1 MDSYLPAMGNLHPK
15 PLGDLPDSVLLYA
28 ENGLDRRTGDRGR
41 KHLHIVLIVGLIR
54 TILAAVTAT
63 IALVLL
69 LPLFLL
75 ILPFWLVSVLTRG
88 IARMIEPEF
97 LTREQLIQFDPV
109 FGWRARPNLDTH
121 HLMVDVFHIRTDQD
135 GWRGDHSLTES
146 DIVVFGDSF
155 AAGYGVSDRH
165 FFANLSGGY
174 KIKSVGI
181 GGYSMVQ
188 ELLWMTELKNSLH
201 RKLVVWF
208 IYYGN
213 DLFDNLMPDLRG
225 YRKPFVRENGVSEE
239 WEMVSSHVA
248 PEQWPVIHE
257 GRMQGQHHNPK
268 LAELCSET
276 FLAKR
281 AYAASEYL
289 IGKGKQICDEV
300 EAQLVVVG
308 IPDAIQLTTTGRQ
321 NLKALGGE
329 STSFDAD
336 RPDKELARICDR
348 RGVQFQ
354 AGKTFLDAGCY
365 KINDCHWNEK
375 GHRRVC
381 EAVNA
386 LARNRRG
393 GARAKSE
400 PAESGAFVQA

>member
-1 MDSYLPAMGNLHPK
+1 
-15 PLGDLPDSVLLYA
+15 
-28 ENGLDRRTGDRGR
+28 
-41 KHLHIVLIVGLIR
+41 VGILR
-54 TILAAVTAT
+54 TILAAVTAV
-63 IALVLL
+63 IALLLL
-69 LPLFLL
+69 LPLVLL
-75 ILPFWLVSVLTRG
+75 ILPFWFVSILTRS
-88 IARMIEPEF
+88 IARIIEPEF

-135 GWRGDHSLTES
+135 GWRGRHSLAES

-188 ELLWMTELKNSLH
+188 ELLWMKELKNSLH

-225 YRKPFVRENGVSEE
+225 YRKPFVRESSMTGE
-239 WEMVSSHVA
+239 WEIVSSHVA
-248 PEQWPVIHE
+248 PEQWSIIHQ
-257 GRMQGQHHNPK
+257 GRMQGQHHIPK
-268 LAELCSET
+268 LAELCSDT

-281 AYAASEYL
+281 AYRACEYL
-289 IGKGKQICDEV
+289 IETAKQICDEV
-300 EAQLVVVG
+300 QAQLVVVG
-308 IPDAIQLTTTGRQ
+308 IPDATQLTTTGRQ
-321 NLKALGGE
+321 NLKTMGGE
-329 STSFDAD
+329 SASFDAD
-336 RPDKELARICDR
+336 RPDKELARICQS
-348 RGVQFQ
+348 RGLHFQ

-386 LARNRRG
+386 FARSRRG
-393 GARAKSE
+393 GVRPMNEA
-400 PAESGAFVQA
+400 AEAGAFVQA